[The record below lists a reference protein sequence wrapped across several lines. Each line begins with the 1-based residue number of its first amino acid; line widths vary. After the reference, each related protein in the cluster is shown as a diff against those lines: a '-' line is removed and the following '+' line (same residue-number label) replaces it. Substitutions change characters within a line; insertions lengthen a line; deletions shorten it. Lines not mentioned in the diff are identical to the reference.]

1 MRKLLLLTVLFILVC
16 MAPAFANDTG
26 ENLIEKAESG
36 DVRGQKVL
44 GSMYYLGQDVPR
56 DYKKA
61 FEWYEKAALQ
71 GDARA
76 QGMLGLMYYF
86 GQGVPQDYKKAFEWC
101 EKAALQGDVGAQCL
115 LGLMY
120 SLGQGVPQDFV
131 MAYAYLNIAASAG
144 DAIIIE
150 QRDLSQKEMTPAQ
163 IKKGQDLSREL
174 FKKIEEN
181 KKAKG
186 FE

>member
-86 GQGVPQDYKKAFEWC
+86 GQGVPQD
-101 EKAALQGDVGAQCL
+101 
-115 LGLMY
+115 
-120 SLGQGVPQDFV
+120 FV